1 MGVGRVGEGGGQ
13 KKKGA
18 KGGGEEARVRINL
31 LASLAPLIF
40 FFLVVRTEKGVSF
53 SIIGVSG
60 ARCNMSQ
67 HKAPLTDARAL
78 RRARQRAT

>member
-1 MGVGRVGEGGGQ
+1 MGEGGGQ

-18 KGGGEEARVRINL
+18 KGGGEEARARINL
-31 LASLAPLIF
+31 ESSLAPLIF
-40 FFLVVRTEKGVSF
+40 VVVGKEEEVPF
-53 SIIGVSG
+53 CVIGARG

-67 HKAPLTDARAL
+67 HTALLTDARAP

>member
-40 FFLVVRTEKGVSF
+40 LVVRNEKAVPF
-53 SIIGVSG
+53 SIIGISG

-67 HKAPLTDARAL
+67 HKALLTDARAP

>member
-1 MGVGRVGEGGGQ
+1 MGEGGGQ

-31 LASLAPLIF
+31 LSSLAPLIF
-40 FFLVVRTEKGVSF
+40 FFFILVVRNEREISF
-53 SIIGVSG
+53 SIIVITG

-67 HKAPLTDARAL
+67 RGALLTDARAP